1 MLIPPFSF
9 SPNSQVEED
18 TCSCPHGF
26 QHSSSFFFFCSI
38 PFLLFPRFPNPR
50 ALLPRD
56 HLPSPAPGPGL
67 GLMRVGRGCPQDKC
81 YRGNVS

>member
-26 QHSSSFFFFCSI
+26 QHSSSGFFFALSPFCSS
-38 PFLLFPRFPNPR
+38 LAFPNTPR
-50 ALLPRD
+50 HSFPMITYPPLLQ
-56 HLPSPAPGPGL
+56 GL
-67 GLMRVGRGCPQDKC
+67 AWG
-81 YRGNVS
+81 